1 MSTNNYILDFLGIK
15 DKNIKFIKFNNN
27 VKKNNITYKVIDA
40 KLSYVAKVCPICGNM
55 EKNTIIKYG
64 NTTSD
69 IKLLPLNGDP
79 TILRLKKQRFLC
91 KECSHTF
98 TAKTNIVDENCF
110 ISNKVKL
117 HITENL
123 TMKISQKDIAKLN
136 YVSSN
141 TVSRSLEANYKDF
154 KVNRSYLPETL
165 CFDEFKS
172 TKDAKGSM
180 SFIFCDGDKN
190 DFNIID
196 IVENRTLPYLTK
208 YFKKFTYKARASV
221 KHICIDIY
229 KPYMSLIKDVF
240 PNAEIVLDKFHIVNL
255 LGRALL
261 KTRIEIMKEFNTSSI
276 EYKRLKRYWK
286 LIQKDSSKLDIIHFD
301 KWTHFHRWK
310 SASDVVNET
319 VSVNNTL
326 QKTYEVYQILLSDI
340 RCKNSKGLKE
350 HLVLFKDTVSEKMK
364 VAINTLLEYFEYVE
378 NSLNTNITNGPLE
391 GINNLIKSIKR
402 VAFGYRSFYNFRNR
416 ILVIK
421 NLMKPIENHQAAI

>member
-1 MSTNNYILDFLGIK
+1 M
-15 DKNIKFIKFNNN
+15 
-27 VKKNNITYKVIDA
+27 KK
-40 KLSYVAKVCPICGNM
+40 
-55 EKNTIIKYG
+55 
-64 NTTSD
+64 
-69 IKLLPLNGDP
+69 
-79 TILRLKKQRFLC
+79 
-91 KECSHTF
+91 
-98 TAKTNIVDENCF
+98 
-110 ISNKVKL
+110 
-117 HITENL
+117 
-123 TMKISQKDIAKLN
+123 
-136 YVSSN
+136 
-141 TVSRSLEANYKDF
+141 
-154 KVNRSYLPETL
+154 
-165 CFDEFKS
+165 
-172 TKDAKGSM
+172 
-180 SFIFCDGDKN
+180 
-190 DFNIID
+190 
-196 IVENRTLPYLTK
+196 
-208 YFKKFTYKARASV
+208 
-221 KHICIDIY
+221 
-229 KPYMSLIKDVF
+229 
-240 PNAEIVLDKFHIVNL
+240 
-255 LGRALL
+255 
-261 KTRIEIMKEFNTSSI
+261 FNTSSI